1 MRIDIV
7 TVPYRYDE
15 HNQGLGAGP
24 GALISGGVQD
34 RVAKAGHT
42 VAPPVSAVLEP
53 GDREPGQTAI
63 NIGKLGA
70 STSRLIS
77 AARNSGSGVLALTG
91 DDTAAVGVVSGL
103 QAAHGAAARIG
114 IVWIDAHGDFNTP
127 KTSYSGILA
136 GMPVAVIAGLAGPR
150 WREAAGQQAP
160 IPTDRI
166 LIAGV
171 RDLDN
176 QEESLLKATSAT
188 VLSGDQARS
197 ITPLVDAVNAL
208 AASSD
213 FLMLHI
219 DVDVLDP
226 ELVPSSSTPAPFGL
240 DVRTAAALM
249 EAAYATGKVAVTAIS
264 SLNPGGGQLGQRS
277 LATVLSLVERAA
289 AAWQTAP

>member
-24 GALISGGVQD
+24 GALVAGGARD
-34 RVAKAGHT
+34 RVAKGGHD
-42 VAPPVSAVLEP
+42 VAEP
-53 GDREPGQTAI
+53 MAASLASSDREHGQTAV

-70 STSRLIS
+70 STARLIS
-77 AARNSGSGVLALTG
+77 AARGEDAVVFALTG
-91 DDTAAVGVVSGL
+91 DDTAAVGIVAGL
-103 QAAHGAAARIG
+103 QAAHGAGARIG
-114 IVWIDAHGDFNTP
+114 VVWIDAHGDFNTP

-136 GMPVAVIAGLAGPR
+136 GMPVAVITGLAGPR
-150 WREAAGQQAP
+150 WRDAAGQLAP

-166 LIAGV
+166 VIAGV

-197 ITPLVDAVNAL
+197 ISPFVDAVGDL
-208 AASSD
+208 AANCD
-213 FLMLHI
+213 LLLLHI

-249 EAAYATGKVAVTAIS
+249 EAAHATGKVAVTAVS

-277 LATVLSLVERAA
+277 LATTLTLIERAA

>member
-15 HNQGLGAGP
+15 YNQGLGAGP
-24 GALISGGVQD
+24 GALVAGGAEE

-42 VAPPVSAVLEP
+42 VVPPVSASLEAR
-53 GDREPGQTAI
+53 DREPGKTAV

-70 STSRLIS
+70 STAQLVANARS
-77 AARNSGSGVLALTG
+77 AGAGVLALMG
-91 DDTAAVGVVSGL
+91 DDTAAVGLIAGMQV
-103 QAAHGAAARIG
+103 AHGAAARIG

-136 GMPVAVIAGLAGPR
+136 GMPVAVIAGLAGRR
-150 WREAAGQQAP
+150 WREAAGQLAP

-166 LIAGV
+166 VIAGV

-176 QEESLLKATSAT
+176 QEESLLRATSAT
-188 VLSGDQARS
+188 VLSGDQARAIS
-197 ITPLVDAVNAL
+197 PVVEAVNAL
-208 AASSD
+208 AEHCD
-213 FLMLHI
+213 LLVLHI

-240 DVRTAAALM
+240 DVRTAATLM

-264 SLNPGGGQLGQRS
+264 SLNPGGGQLGKRS
-277 LATVLSLVERAA
+277 LATTLNLIERAA
-289 AAWQTAP
+289 AAWQIAP

>member
-24 GALISGGVQD
+24 GALVAGGVQG
-34 RVAKAGHT
+34 RVTKGGHE
-42 VAPPVSAVLEP
+42 VADPVAASLAAA
-53 GDREPGQTAI
+53 DREHGQTAI
-63 NIGKLGA
+63 NIGRLGSSTAKLIA
-70 STSRLIS
+70 
-77 AARNSGSGVLALTG
+77 AARSEGAGVLALTG
-91 DDTAAVGVVSGL
+91 DDTAAVGIVSGL
-103 QAAHGAAARIG
+103 QAAHGAGARIG
-114 IVWIDAHGDFNTP
+114 VIWIDAHGDFNTP

-150 WREAAGQQAP
+150 WREAAGQLAP

-166 LIAGV
+166 VIAGV

-197 ITPLVDAVNAL
+197 ISPFVAAVGDL
-208 AASSD
+208 ASNCD
-213 FLMLHI
+213 LLLLHL

-240 DVRTAAALM
+240 DVRAAAALM

-277 LATVLSLVERAA
+277 LTTTLTLIERAA

>member
-15 HNQGLGAGP
+15 YQQGLGAGP
-24 GALISGGVQD
+24 GALISGGVEA
-34 RVAKAGHT
+34 RIASAGHMVT
-42 VAPPVSAVLEP
+42 PPVSATLDPSE
-53 GDREPGQTAI
+53 RESGQTAI

-70 STSRLIS
+70 STSRLI
-77 AARNSGSGVLALTG
+77 ANALDAGAGVLALTG

-114 IVWIDAHGDFNTP
+114 IIWIDAHGDFNTP

-150 WREAAGQQAP
+150 WREAAGQLAP

-176 QEESLLKATSAT
+176 QEESLLKATAAM

-197 ITPLVDAVNAL
+197 ISPVVEAIDAL
-208 AASSD
+208 AAGCD
-213 FLMLHI
+213 LLMLHI

-240 DVRTAAALM
+240 DVRTAATLM

-277 LATVLSLVERAA
+277 LATTLNLIERAA
-289 AAWQTAP
+289 AAWQSAP